1 MLLNGQILGILAA
14 TNLVICCVYHNMTG
28 QETLY
33 NLRMILSCYE
43 LTAVFMLQIHDQQWE
58 TGLEEM
64 AAFWESEAQIS
75 TDSMIKLKED
85 Y

>member
-1 MLLNGQILGILAA
+1 M
-14 TNLVICCVYHNMTG
+14 
-28 QETLY
+28 Y
-33 NLRMILSCYE
+33 NLRKILSCYE

-85 Y
+85 YWKVSRASLTACYLLISLPVD